1 MRPTQRLK
9 IVSQVLPVVLIF
21 GILPATLAQKHIK
34 QKPPKQGKSDPP
46 AIIWRDPGNISALN
60 LVYGAGGREHAPDP
74 NGRYIFE
81 NEDMNGTSPKFYVKD
96 SNGVRWQIKLGAETK
111 SETAATRLL
120 WAAGYF
126 VDEDYYLA
134 EVKVEGLPELR
145 RGQRFVTNGDL
156 VSGARLKRRNKKIK
170 KIGHWDWFKNPF
182 GGTRELNGLR
192 VMMALVNNWD
202 LKEVNN
208 RVYIVDGEQRYVV
221 SDLGAT
227 FGKTGNSISRSKSD
241 PEGFVRTKFI
251 DKVTD
256 EEADFEMRSRP
267 FFATVVNVPN
277 YKQRT
282 KMQEITKNIPRAD
295 ARWLGHLLGQLTEQQ
310 IRDCFRTA
318 GYASEE
324 ITGYASEVQKRIA
337 ELNAL

>member
-1 MRPTQRLK
+1 MRPTPRPT
-9 IVSQVLPVVLIF
+9 IVSKVLLVALIF
-21 GILPATLAQKHIK
+21 GVLPPTQAQKHIK
-34 QKPPKQGKSDPP
+34 QKPKEGKSDLP
-46 AIIWRDPGNISALN
+46 AVIWRDPGNISALN
-60 LVYGAGGREHAPDP
+60 LVYGVGGKEHAPDP
-74 NGRYIFE
+74 NGRYTFE

-96 SNGVRWQIKLGAETK
+96 SNGVRWQIKLGAEPE
-111 SETAATRLL
+111 SETAATRLV
-120 WAAGYF
+120 WAVGYF

-145 RGQRFVTNGDL
+145 RGQQFVSNGDL
-156 VSGARLKRRNKKIK
+156 VRGARLKRKDKKSK
-170 KIGHWDWFKNPF
+170 KIGNWNWFKNPF
-182 GGTRELNGLR
+182 DGTRELNGLR
-192 VMMALVNNWD
+192 VMMALINNWD

-208 RVYIVDGEQRYVV
+208 WVYKVDGEQRYVV

-241 PEGFVRTKFI
+241 PEGYMKTRFI
-251 DKVTD
+251 DKVNDD
-256 EEADFEMRSRP
+256 EVDFEMRSRP
-267 FFATVVNVPN
+267 FLPTVVNVPN

-295 ARWLGHLLGQLTEQQ
+295 AKWLGHLLEQLTEQQ

-318 GYASEE
+318 GYTPEE
-324 ITGYASEVQKRIA
+324 VAGYAREVQQRIG